1 MQTQVKKHIDFL
13 AVRKYNG
20 GSCSW
25 RMNSLANKGRPK
37 SDDPR
42 DNRVSVRFTDEEYD
56 QLKKRAKKERLTI
69 AQTIR
74 KGVKFMLESGQ

>member
-1 MQTQVKKHIDFL
+1 M
-13 AVRKYNG
+13 
-20 GSCSW
+20 
-25 RMNSLANKGRPK
+25 ANKGRPK